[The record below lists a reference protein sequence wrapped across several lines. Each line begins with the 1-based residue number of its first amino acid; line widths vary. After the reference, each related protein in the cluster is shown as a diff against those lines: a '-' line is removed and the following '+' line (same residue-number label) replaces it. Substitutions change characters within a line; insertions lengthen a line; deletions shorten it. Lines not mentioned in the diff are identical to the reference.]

1 MADQPQSY
9 ANHVRYDPGFHFT
22 LFPVAV
28 ITEIILTRMAW
39 KSPTPS
45 ALAWWWVVVGAM
57 ACWGI
62 LKMRLYSLTVQDRV
76 IRLEEQLRMMKVLPE
91 SHRSLVPQLTRR
103 QLVALRFASDAEL
116 ADLVQRCVNDKL
128 EPKQIKQ
135 SIKEWRGDYF
145 RV

>member
-1 MADQPQSY
+1 MADTPQSL

-28 ITEIILTRMAW
+28 ITEIILIRMAW
-39 KSPTPS
+39 KAPS
-45 ALAWWWVVVGAM
+45 ALAWWWVVVGVM

-76 IRLEEQLRMMKVLPE
+76 IRLEEQLRLAKVLPASQHE
-91 SHRSLVPQLTRR
+91 QIPQLSRR

-116 ADLVQRCVNDKL
+116 PALVQRCVAEKL

-135 SIKEWRGDYF
+135 AIKDWRGDYF